1 MQWDSTFT
9 KRVGI
14 MCPNQV
20 NVTILVYNMLVKSKH
35 LDIQNDCH
43 NACVSKVT
51 AQTSGKMGATACED
65 GLGGGS
71 KIRNIHTN
79 PILPSADETIE

>member
-1 MQWDSTFT
+1 MDLGY
-9 KRVGI
+9 KRLVLSAIECNGTICEPKKWGI
-14 MCPNQV
+14 MCPNQI
-20 NVTILVYNMLVKSKH
+20 NASILVHNMLVKSKH
-35 LDIQNDCH
+35 LNTRNDCH

-71 KIRNIHTN
+71 KI
-79 PILPSADETIE
+79 

>member
-1 MQWDSTFT
+1 MDLGYIRLVLSAIECNGTIREPKKW
-9 KRVGI
+9 GI
-14 MCPNQV
+14 MCPILV
-20 NVTILVYNMLVKSKH
+20 HASILVYNMLVKSKH
-35 LDIQNDCH
+35 LNIQIDCH

-71 KIRNIHTN
+71 KI
-79 PILPSADETIE
+79 